1 MDAHAPEYGPRHGHD
16 DGHGHSHGHG
26 HGHGSAGFDARR
38 ALGLALGLNLAY
50 LVVEAIAGLLTGSLA
65 LLSDAAH
72 MVSDVAALS
81 LALFA
86 AHWARRPATSS
97 HTYGLLRAEVLGAF
111 VNAVVL
117 LIACLFIFK
126 EAIHRLVEGA
136 PPVAGWPV
144 FGVAAVG
151 LVINL
156 VSAGILWRS
165 DRHAPAGNLNVRGA
179 LVHMLADALGS
190 VGAMVS
196 ALFTLF
202 GDFPAAD
209 ALASVVIGAM
219 VLYGTWGIL
228 RDSTHVLLEA
238 APAHLRRDVVQDAL
252 AGLEGVASVHDVHV
266 WTIGGRTVIATAHLG
281 LMPGAVLADVLA
293 HAQALLRERFGL
305 NHSTLQ
311 IEPARALAC
320 RQVRCDL
327 GQGGAGGPEAADT
340 ADHEHE
346 HP

>member
-1 MDAHAPEYGPRHGHD
+1 M
-16 DGHGHSHGHG
+16 
-26 HGHGSAGFDARR
+26 DARR
-38 ALGLALGLNLAY
+38 ALGLSLALNLTY
-50 LVVEAIAGLLTGSLA
+50 LVVELVAGLMTGSLA

-86 AHWARRPATSS
+86 AQWARRPATRS
-97 HTYGLLRAEVLGAF
+97 HTYGLMRAEVLGAF

-126 EAIHRLVEGA
+126 EAAVRLVEGA

-144 FGVAAVG
+144 FGVATVG
-151 LVINL
+151 LAVNL

-165 DRHAPAGNLNVRGA
+165 DRHAHGMNLNVRGA

-190 VGAMVS
+190 VGAMAS
-196 ALFTLF
+196 ALFTLY

-238 APAHLRRDVVQDAL
+238 APTHLRQDVIGGAL
-252 AGLEGVASVHDVHV
+252 QQLAGVASVHDVHV
-266 WTIGGRTVIATAHLG
+266 WTIGGGAVIATAHLG
-281 LMPGAVLADVLA
+281 LTPEASPSDVLA
-293 HAQALLRERFGL
+293 RAQALLRERFGL

-311 IEPARALAC
+311 VEPAGGLTC
-320 RQVRCDL
+320 RQVRCGLQADE
-327 GQGGAGGPEAADT
+327 PEPEH
-340 ADHEHE
+340 DHDHD
-346 HP
+346 HAHHGHGHGH